1 MELESIQNI
10 MKFNQ
15 YPCPAAFINLDLP
28 IELQEEI
35 KNKIKRYVSVV
46 DFQNEKIN
54 TPLSQ
59 EMKST
64 IQFYNPEL
72 KDPVKFNEFETKLR
86 STFQKTFFEIVNELF
101 PKLENDVDLI
111 LLFEENGSK
120 FYLDFSLKNKDNS
133 YIQQVIEQIL
143 YKTFDD
149 EDELP
154 FFGDDLQWQEAIDEK
169 TEKII
174 DEYRKNIN
182 DLNEYQQFLITIAT
196 KKILREKA
204 EDLKNSYISK
214 LVVKPDYSIVLPYLN
229 LEIKLNALT
238 KALYIFLL
246 KENGYVALDQL
257 HFYRSEIMDLY
268 LNTSNLSDID
278 KMHESLDRVLD
289 VSTKSI
295 FTHLSRIKNAFYKEM
310 TEEYARLYVVSGSG
324 LRNRFIP
331 LSKDIIELNI

>member
-1 MELESIQNI
+1 MII
-10 MKFNQ
+10 FNQ
-15 YPCPAAFINLDLP
+15 YPCPAAFINPDLP

-35 KNKIKRYVSVV
+35 KNKIMRYVLVV
-46 DFQNEKIN
+46 QFQDEKIN

-72 KDPVKFNEFETKLR
+72 KDPVKFNEFETKLKF
-86 STFQKTFFEIVNELF
+86 TFQKSFFEIVNELF

-111 LLFEENGSK
+111 LLFEENGRK
-120 FYLDFSLKNKDNS
+120 FYLDYSLKDQDNS

-143 YKTFDD
+143 NKIFYEDDD
-149 EDELP
+149 ETID
-154 FFGDDLQWQEAIDEK
+154 FGDDLQWQEAIDEK
-169 TEKII
+169 TEKVI

-196 KKILREKA
+196 KKVLREKA

-257 HFYRSEIMDLY
+257 HLYRSEIMDLY